1 MQSKTL
7 DFSQFN
13 LAKMFDVD
21 SALDQIESNTRT
33 ALGYIPDHKSR
44 EIAQTINDAN
54 LKFIRAQ
61 AQAMRDFGEAV
72 KSVIPTR

>member
-13 LAKMFDVD
+13 FAKMFDVD
-21 SALDQIESNTRT
+21 AALDQIESNSRT

-44 EIAQTINDAN
+44 EIAQTINDASIA
-54 LKFIRAQ
+54 FIRAQ
-61 AQAMRDFGEAV
+61 AQAMRAFGEAV
-72 KSVIPTR
+72 KSAIPAR